1 MRKNILVV
9 CYNYALSKRVASVL
23 AERFDMRSFD
33 MYEMFKFNNMPNTLE
48 DVLRING
55 EAFVDKKMRG
65 VLKTELDFLGV
76 VFVADT
82 KVLSKNQDLFASLK
96 ENNIVILLKN
106 DFKTE
111 YSQRE
116 NNTIMSDVE
125 KEYFSL
131 NLDELCETEL
141 MIETQFADLV
151 IDINELN
158 YTEIIKKVVASLD
171 NYSGLC

>member
-82 KVLSKNQDLFASLK
+82 KVLSKNQDLFGSLK

-131 NLDELCETEL
+131 NLDELYETEQL
-141 MIETQFADLV
+141 LASDFADFV
-151 IDINELN
+151 IDINELS
-158 YTEIIKKVVASLD
+158 YTEIIEKVVSSLD
-171 NYSGLC
+171 NCS

>member
-23 AERFDMRSFD
+23 AERFDLRSFD
-33 MYEMFKFNNMPNTLE
+33 MYEMFKFNNMPNSLE

-55 EAFVDKKMRG
+55 KDFVDRKMRG

-82 KVLSKNQDLFASLK
+82 KVIISNQDLFDQLK
-96 ENNIVILLKN
+96 ENNVVVFLKN

-111 YSQRE
+111 FAQRE
-116 NNTIMSDVE
+116 NNNLMSDIE
-125 KEYFSL
+125 KQYFSL
-131 NLDELCETEL
+131 ELDELFETEQIL
-141 MIETQFADLV
+141 ENQFADIV
-151 IDINELN
+151 VDISELS
-158 YTEIIKKVVASLD
+158 YSEIIDRTVSDLD
-171 NYSGLC
+171 KCGKL

>member
-48 DVLRING
+48 DVLKING
-55 EAFVDKKMRG
+55 ESFVDRKMRS

-76 VFVADT
+76 VFVADM
-82 KVLSKNQDLFASLK
+82 KVLSKSQDLFDSLK
-96 ENNIVILLKN
+96 ENNIVVLLKN

-111 YSQRE
+111 YAQRE
-116 NNTIMSDVE
+116 NNVFMSDVE

-131 NLDELCETEL
+131 KLDELCETEL
-141 MIETQFADLV
+141 MLENKFADFV
-151 IDINELN
+151 IDINELG
-158 YTEIIKKVVASLD
+158 YTEIIDKVFASLD
-171 NYSGLC
+171 NSTSLW